1 MKSLYKNQ
9 KAKTDIMSLY
19 EEKLNSLQI
28 DYKEIDVKSS
38 FGNTRIIKTGNENGK
53 PIVLFHGINA
63 GAPLTLEAV
72 KDLRKYYLLY
82 AIDTIGQA
90 TKSDENRIDINDN
103 SYALWASEVL
113 DNLNI
118 YKADFIGIS
127 YGAYIL
133 QKLITYKPEMVSKC
147 IFVVPSGLVNG
158 KFGISM
164 IKLTFPLIRFLISKR
179 DSDLRKFTK
188 SFVPEED
195 DFMFRLQKALLLG
208 LNMDYRRPTL
218 LKENDVRNFTNS
230 VYMIVADDDVFF
242 PGLEAIDRAKALF
255 KNFKEAYIL
264 KNCKHMPNKENYFE
278 IQQKIKV
285 WLDEQ

>member
-19 EEKLNSLQI
+19 QEKLDSLQI
-28 DYKEIDVKSS
+28 DFKEVDVKSS
-38 FGNTRIIKTGNENGK
+38 YGNTRVIKTGNENGK

-72 KDLRKYYLLY
+72 KDLRKDYLLY
-82 AIDTIGQA
+82 AIDTVGQA

-113 DNLNI
+113 NNLNI

-133 QKLITYKPEMVSKC
+133 QKLISHKPEMVSKC
-147 IFVVPSGLVNG
+147 VFVVPSGLVNG

-164 IKLTFPLIRFLISKR
+164 ARLTFPLLRFLITKR

-188 SFVPEED
+188 AFVPEED
-195 DFMFRLQKALLLG
+195 DFMFRLQKALLTG

-218 LKENDVRNFTNS
+218 LKGNDVRNFTS
-230 VYMIVADDDVFF
+230 PVYMIVADDDVFF
-242 PGLEAIDRAKALF
+242 PGHEAIYRAKALF
-255 KNFKEAYIL
+255 KNFKKAYIL
-264 KNCKHMPNKENYFE
+264 QNCKHMPNKEDYSE
-278 IQQKIKV
+278 IQQKIKD
-285 WLDEQ
+285 WLEE